1 MFEKLGEVSFT
12 LAVKEKMSFA
22 RKQMHAEREYRI
34 ALLLRD
40 SGVGL
45 CETRKLMRTYRII
58 YKAWAEAKAEP
69 LRKYALM
76 KKERALAR
84 SKAATV

>member
-1 MFEKLGEVSFT
+1 
-12 LAVKEKMSFA
+12 MSYL
-22 RKQMHAEREYRI
+22 RKQMHAEREHRV
-34 ALLLRD
+34 ALLLRE

-45 CETRKLMRTYRII
+45 RETRKLMRTYRLI

-84 SKAATV
+84 SMAAKARNSQA

>member
-1 MFEKLGEVSFT
+1 
-12 LAVKEKMSFA
+12 MSYL
-22 RKQMHAEREYRI
+22 RQQMHAEREHRI
-34 ALLLRD
+34 ALLLRE
-40 SGVGL
+40 SGIGL
-45 CETRKLMRTYRII
+45 PETRKLMNTYRLI

-84 SKAATV
+84 SMAAKSRFVTSSNV